1 MPKTDPVNKN
11 LIPGALDSAPCGILI
26 SDIKGT
32 IVFLNRKAEQ
42 ILAAKRESLLGRNIA
57 AQIDLFFPEKG
68 FDKVRQARK
77 KILGKTVTLYRAPF
91 RHAEEPFGEICLLF
105 DDSFALLA
113 EPACAPEVE
122 QTIESLIEGFYDGV
136 VLVENDRVVRVNSS
150 YARITG
156 IKEDTMLG
164 AKVDDLD
171 GATHICLHTI
181 QEVVRLAQQVK
192 KSVTSMGQLRH
203 GNEIYVTATPVQ
215 TRSGIRYILVNVRDV
230 TELQLL
236 KEEVSRLM
244 ALYLSTPEEVR
255 ISQILGQEIV
265 TENRVMRGIL
275 DLIARLAQVDSTV
288 FFEGESGTGKEVL
301 ARLTH
306 RLSSRRKGP
315 FISVNCGAI
324 PETLF
329 ESELFGYV
337 RGAFTGAVNE
347 GKPGLFELSDDGV
360 LFLDEVSEIPLNC
373 QVKLLK
379 VLESMEVMRVGGVKT
394 TRLNVRIIAAT
405 NRSLTQMVKEGKFRE
420 DLYYRLYVVPIKIPP
435 LRERPED
442 IFPLAW
448 HFLRICNNKFK
459 QSKRL
464 SREVIQAMECYHW
477 PGNVRELQNVIE
489 RITLTSDGEDLRPEH
504 LPLSIYQPLAGE
516 HSVVKINGILPLEK
530 AREIVERQLISQA
543 LALRG
548 TTREAARLLGVN
560 HSTVVR
566 KVKRYGIQAGTA
578 EPPGEPG
585 GTS

>member
-1 MPKTDPVNKN
+1 MPRPVYRNKN
-11 LIPGALDSAPCGILI
+11 LVPEALDSAPCGIVI
-26 SDIKGT
+26 SDLTGS
-32 IVFLNRKAEQ
+32 IVFLNRKAEEL
-42 ILAAKRESLLGRNIA
+42 LAAKRDALLGRNIS
-57 AQIDLFFPEKG
+57 AQINLFFPNKG
-68 FDKVRQARK
+68 PGTVYQVRK
-77 KILGKTVTLYRAPF
+77 KIMGKEVTLYRAPL
-91 RHAEEPFGEICLLF
+91 RVADEPAGEICLLF
-105 DDSFALLA
+105 EDGLLLPA
-113 EPACAPEVE
+113 EESCAPEVD

-164 AKVDDLD
+164 ARVDDLD
-171 GATHICLHTI
+171 GGNHICLHTI
-181 QEVVRLAQQVK
+181 QEVVRLVQQVK
-192 KSVTSMGQLRH
+192 KSVTSMGKLKH

-215 TRSGIRYILVNVRDV
+215 TNAGIRYILVNVRDV

-255 ISQILGQEIV
+255 ISQITGQEVV
-265 TENRVMRGIL
+265 TENHVMRGIL
-275 DLIARLAQVDSTV
+275 DLIVRLAQVDSTI

-347 GKPGLFELSDDGV
+347 GKPGLFELANDGV

-379 VLESMEVMRVGGVKT
+379 VIESLEVMRVGGVKP
-394 TRLNVRIIAAT
+394 TRLNVRVIAAT
-405 NRSLTQMVKEGKFRE
+405 NKSLPKMVKEGKFRE
-420 DLYYRLYVVPIKIPP
+420 DLFYRLYVVPIKIPP
-435 LRERPED
+435 LRERRED
-442 IFPLAW
+442 VFPLAW
-448 HFLRICNNKFK
+448 HFLRICNHKFN

-464 SREVIQAMECYHW
+464 SREIIQTMETYHW

-489 RITLTSDGEDLRPEH
+489 RLILTTEGEDLKPEH
-504 LPLSIYQPLAGE
+504 LPLSVYQKPSE
-516 HSVVKINGILPLEK
+516 EQSMVQVKGFLPLDQ

-566 KVKRYGIQAGTA
+566 KIKRYGIQTGAGLT
-578 EPPGEPG
+578 G
-585 GTS
+585 GADGNA